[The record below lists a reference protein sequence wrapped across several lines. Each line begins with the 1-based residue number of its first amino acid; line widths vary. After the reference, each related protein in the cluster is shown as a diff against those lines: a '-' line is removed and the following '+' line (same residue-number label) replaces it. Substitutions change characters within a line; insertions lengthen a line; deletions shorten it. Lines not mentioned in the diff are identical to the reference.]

1 MEAGGVL
8 EVEIAYD
15 IREAIRG
22 ERADLAG
29 LVSQCEGVRA
39 LMRHL
44 AHDVEGDQADS
55 KGPGF
60 LTGSFPTS

>member
-1 MEAGGVL
+1 L

-15 IREAIRG
+15 IRKAIRG

-29 LVSQCEGVRA
+29 LVSQPEDVRT
-39 LMRHL
+39 LMGHL
-44 AHDVEGDQADS
+44 AHDIERGEADS
-55 KGPGF
+55 KGRGF